1 MNEQQRARFLCLRK
15 LNGNG
20 TMTDA
25 SKESRQRAD
34 KGQTRLLTDKVNIIL
49 PVRSRKQN
57 KHLTFV
63 FAAKNNPCTMSMSM
77 SLSATARARIV
88 KLHAS
93 RGQHVARSPIASLAR
108 RTLAWSTQDG
118 QTKCYS
124 GPKWS
129 HSPLLRPP
137 TICVNLATRSFAS
150 SSPPET
156 DFTNKLPRLEDA
168 NPERIRGIQVSPDSV
183 GNNILPGNLVYKK
196 YRFSGN
202 TRKVPM
208 ELTHG
213 YFWMMWDLRNT
224 DGKPTLANETLI
236 PEEDAQLFPLLTGL
250 KTLNKDKA
258 DLPFFFVENNGKY
271 LFPRMV
277 SVKKL

>member
-1 MNEQQRARFLCLRK
+1 VLTETQRKRHHDGRIQREPTK
-15 LNGNG
+15 G
-20 TMTDA
+20 
-25 SKESRQRAD
+25 RQRAD
-34 KGQTRLLTDKVNIIL
+34 EILTNNKIKIIL

-63 FAAKNNPCTMSMSM
+63 FICGQNTCTMSMNM
-77 SLSATARARIV
+77 SLSATARARIA
-88 KLHAS
+88 KLHAP
-93 RGQHVARSPIASLAR
+93 RGQHVARSSIASLAR
-108 RTLAWSTQDG
+108 RSLALSTQDG

-129 HSPLLRPP
+129 HSPLLRSP

-258 DLPFFFVENNGKY
+258 DLPFFFVENNG
-271 LFPRMV
+271 
-277 SVKKL
+277 